1 MTLSLFKMVRNIV
14 RVVKLIFLQSP
25 VVVTVCRR
33 EQVPLGFAHVIA
45 HTTNANQCVPVVDRE
60 CVDHGVLE
68 DLGGHSELAGVHD
81 RVHVLLPAQ
90 VPVGALGHQ
99 LVLLQPRLQ
108 IVLPVVAWE
117 VKLDQTML
125 HHHS

>member
-45 HTTNANQCVPVVDRE
+45 QTTNANQCVPVVDRE
-60 CVDHGVLE
+60 CVDHSVLE
-68 DLGGHSELAGVHD
+68 DLGGHSKLAGVQIAFTSCCQRRFQSELLAISWFSCNHD
-81 RVHVLLPAQ
+81 
-90 VPVGALGHQ
+90 
-99 LVLLQPRLQ
+99 
-108 IVLPVVAWE
+108 
-117 VKLDQTML
+117 
-125 HHHS
+125 